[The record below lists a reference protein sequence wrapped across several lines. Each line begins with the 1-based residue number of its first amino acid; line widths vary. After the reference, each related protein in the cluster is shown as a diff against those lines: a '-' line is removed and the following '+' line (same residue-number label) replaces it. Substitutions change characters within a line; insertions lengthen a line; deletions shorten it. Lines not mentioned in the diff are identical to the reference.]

1 MDTRAGVTKFIDGKA
16 ARLAVRSG
24 AWTGPTA
31 CLAPGYAQANFVALP
46 SRYAFDFLLFC
57 QRNRK
62 ACPVL
67 DVCEA
72 GSTTAARVATDSDV
86 RRDIPRYRIYEHGR
100 LVAEP
105 ADLLDCWDDD
115 YVSFLIG
122 CSFSFEGALLAAG
135 LPVRHIEQGCNVPMY
150 RTNRSC
156 VSAGPFS
163 GELVVSMRP
172 MPGPL
177 VATASEVTA
186 RFPEVHGSPVYS
198 GNPAALGIRDLSQPD
213 FGDAVDVRPGE
224 VPVFWACG
232 VTSQAA
238 LMNAGLERVIT
249 HAPGHMFITDLRDD
263 ELASI

>member
-1 MDTRAGVTKFIDGKA
+1 MDTRLLDGRS

-31 CLAPGYAQANFVALP
+31 SLAPGYAQANFVALP

-72 GSTTAARVATDSDV
+72 GSTAAARVAADSDV
-86 RRDIPRYRIYEHGR
+86 RTDIPRYRVYERGR

-105 ADLLDCWDDD
+105 ADLLGSWDDD

-122 CSFSFEGALLAAG
+122 CSFTFEGALAAAG
-135 LPVRHIEQGCNVPMY
+135 LPVRHLEQGRNVPMY
-150 RTNRSC
+150 RTDRPC
-156 VSAGPFS
+156 AVAGPFS

-172 MPGPL
+172 MPEAM
-177 VATASEVTA
+177 VAEAYEVTG
-186 RFPEVHGSPVYS
+186 RFPEVHGAPVHA
-198 GNPAALGIRDLSQPD
+198 GDPAALGIRDIASPD
-213 FGDAVDVRPGE
+213 FGDAVDIRPGE

-238 LMNAGLERVIT
+238 IMNAGLERVVT
-249 HAPGHMFITDLRDD
+249 HAPGHMFVTDRRDE
-263 ELASI
+263 ELASM

>member
-1 MDTRAGVTKFIDGKA
+1 MDTRLLDGRS

-31 CLAPGYAQANFVALP
+31 SLAPGYAQANFVALP

-72 GSTTAARVATDSDV
+72 GSTAAARVAADSDV
-86 RRDIPRYRIYEHGR
+86 RTDIPRYRVYEGGR

-105 ADLLDCWDDD
+105 TNLLDSWDDD

-122 CSFSFEGALLAAG
+122 CSFTFEGALAAAG
-135 LPVRHIEQGCNVPMY
+135 LPVRHVEQGRNVPMY
-150 RTNRSC
+150 RTDRPC
-156 VSAGPFS
+156 AAAGPFY

-172 MPGPL
+172 MPEAM
-177 VATASEVTA
+177 VAEAYEVTG
-186 RFPEVHGSPVYS
+186 RLPEVHGAPVHA
-198 GNPAALGIRDLSQPD
+198 GDPAALGIRDIASPD
-213 FGDAVDVRPGE
+213 FGDAVDIRPGE

-238 LMNAGLERVIT
+238 IMNAGLERVVT
-249 HAPGHMFITDLRDD
+249 HAPGHMFVTDRLDE
-263 ELASI
+263 ELASM